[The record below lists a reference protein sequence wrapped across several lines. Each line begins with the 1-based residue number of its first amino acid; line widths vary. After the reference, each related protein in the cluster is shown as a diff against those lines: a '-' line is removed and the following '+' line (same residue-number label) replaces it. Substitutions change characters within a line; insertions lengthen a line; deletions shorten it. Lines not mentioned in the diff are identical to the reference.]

1 MMNGA
6 QDPDAFKQLIVALEP
21 WLDQVVIVGG
31 WAHQLYR
38 LHPEAQELEYQP
50 LGTLDADVAVPATL
64 AAGEPDIRER
74 LLACGFTEEILGD
87 DHPPTTHYCLGGEAS
102 GFYAEFLTP
111 LIGSEYDRNQKRKA
125 TTEVGGVAS
134 QQLRYIELLLHHPW
148 WIDLESDGSG
158 AKIQIANPVSFLAQ
172 KVLIHGKRERED
184 RAKDILY
191 MHDTLEVF
199 GARLPEMR
207 GLWRNVVAPKL
218 HARSATKVS
227 RAPKVLF
234 GELNDDV
241 RRAAEISPERALSPE
256 AITAACRYGFTEVFV
271 NS

>member
-1 MMNGA
+1 MNGV
-6 QDPDAFKQLIVALEP
+6 QDPAAFKRLIAALEP

-50 LGTLDADVAVPATL
+50 LGTLDADVAIPATL
-64 AAGEPDIRER
+64 PVEEPDIRER
-74 LLACGFTEEILGD
+74 LLAYGFTEEFLGD
-87 DHPPTTHYCLGGEAS
+87 DHPPATHYCLGGEAS

-125 TTEVGGVAS
+125 TTEVAGVAS

-148 WIDLESDGSG
+148 WINLESDGSG
-158 AKIQIANPVSFLAQ
+158 PKIQIANPVSFLAQ
-172 KVLIHGKRERED
+172 KLLIHGKRDRED

-199 GARLPEMR
+199 GAQLQGMR
-207 GLWRNVVAPKL
+207 ELWRNVVAPKL
-218 HARSATKVS
+218 QARSANKVW
-227 RAPKVLF
+227 RASEVLF
-234 GELNDDV
+234 GELSDDI
-241 RRAAEISPERALSPE
+241 RRAAEVSAERALSPE
-256 AITAACRYGFTEVFV
+256 AIKAACRYGFTEVFV
-271 NS
+271 NP

>member
-6 QDPDAFKQLIVALEP
+6 QDPDAFKQLIAALEP

-64 AAGEPDIRER
+64 PAGEPDIRER
-74 LLACGFTEEILGD
+74 LLAYGFTEEFLGD
-87 DHPPTTHYCLGGEAS
+87 DHPPATHYCLGGEAS

-125 TTEVGGVAS
+125 TTEVVGVAS

-241 RRAAEISPERALSPE
+241 RRAAEISPERALPPE